1 MCKFVIILLFGS
13 LFMGCKKDSTTSI
26 QDSFSGYYK
35 VKKITSTVAVDMNND
50 GLKSSNLYYEISDPV
65 TEPNGQRMSFYD
77 FESFSNYLEVRH
89 LDYQTDRDKFIS
101 FNFPHQIIDSLSN
114 DTLFLVTYSNQF
126 LAYTYEF
133 TSNNKIRVTSSNL
146 AHTDQ
151 IGKINEL
158 TLNQDSSL
166 TVGLKKRVFDFV
178 DKNWQEIN
186 IVAEYSKVQ

>member
-1 MCKFVIILLFGS
+1 MHKFVIILLFGS
-13 LFMGCKKDSTTSI
+13 LFMSCKKDGTTSI
-26 QDSFSGYYK
+26 QDSFPGYYK

-50 GLKSSNLYYEISDPV
+50 GLKSSNLYYEISGPV
-65 TEPNGQRMSFYD
+65 TTPSGQRISFYD
-77 FESFSNYLEVRH
+77 FESFRNYLEVRP
-89 LDYQTDRDKFIS
+89 LDYQTSTAKFIT

-114 DTLFLVTYSNQF
+114 NTLFLMTYNNQF

-133 TSNNKIRVTSSNL
+133 TSNNRVRVTSSNP
-146 AHTDQ
+146 AYTDQ

-166 TVGLKKRVFDFV
+166 TIGLKKRVFDFV